1 MKEECNGCLTAK
13 PCKDCPC
20 PIVPIIKNNY

>member
-20 PIVPIIKNNY
+20 PIVPIIKEK